1 MVNGFLVQISSC
13 VLWTNKINQKG
24 MKNAFC
30 AIAWV
35 LPTTSM
41 HHGSRHFARIGDM
54 TKQLFLLCLTRQR
67 AFSFAL
73 CRRHPAFSH
82 LLVRVIVS
90 FSAHLFLNS
99 TFRAKAPAPTAEG
112 AYSGFN
118 FEQASVVR
126 QMSVPFEYFK
136 AAGEL
141 PPRGSGFRAA
151 EAAAENTKSMLAA
164 FAGSSGL
171 SRMKCVLRRFL
182 EDLGM
187 DFRMLPGNKLC
198 SLSAFI

>member
-1 MVNGFLVQISSC
+1 M
-13 VLWTNKINQKG
+13 
-24 MKNAFC
+24 
-30 AIAWV
+30 
-35 LPTTSM
+35 
-41 HHGSRHFARIGDM
+41 
-54 TKQLFLLCLTRQR
+54 
-67 AFSFAL
+67 
-73 CRRHPAFSH
+73 
-82 LLVRVIVS
+82 
-90 FSAHLFLNS
+90 
-99 TFRAKAPAPTAEG
+99 AEG

-118 FEQASVVR
+118 SEQASVVR

-141 PPRGSGFRAA
+141 PPRGSGFRAD